1 MNVNQLPLKNKSIFI
16 TGVSTTRGI
25 GYAVALECAKQG
37 ASIFI
42 QYFKSSETS
51 EDFQNVC
58 TGIKQK
64 LIEGAKFNYIHV
76 NFENDS
82 FVDEIELFM
91 RQNGTMDYIICNHA
105 LSGYDGYLLETTSE
119 NLDKHWQINTKS
131 SILLSKLF
139 VKQHD
144 QKNRG
149 KIIFMTSG
157 QTLGPMP
164 NEISYALSK
173 GALKEIV
180 KSLAHDLANKN
191 ITVNAINP
199 SVTNTGYLDGYD
211 LSEWIET
218 SFPFGRLSDPQDT
231 ANLITFLLS
240 DKGSWITG
248 QIINSEG
255 GFVR

>member
-199 SVTNTGYLDGYD
+199 GVTNTGYLDGYD

-231 ANLITFLLS
+231 ANLITFVLS

>member
-1 MNVNQLPLKNKSIFI
+1 MDEKTNKEASGEQEDNLSDLNASFPTIKASQEILYNMSRIYLSPQLMNLNRTIQEVGKSMYK
-16 TGVSTTRGI
+16 V
-25 GYAVALECAKQG
+25 
-37 ASIFI
+37 
-42 QYFKSSETS
+42 
-51 EDFQNVC
+51 
-58 TGIKQK
+58 
-64 LIEGAKFNYIHV
+64 
-76 NFENDS
+76 
-82 FVDEIELFM
+82 
-91 RQNGTMDYIICNHA
+91 
-105 LSGYDGYLLETTSE
+105 TTSPAME
-119 NLDKHWQINTKS
+119 QLANLNQVFVVDSTFKFYDSSVIESVARINQQMAETI
-131 SILLSKLF
+131 SIIPHLPAI
-139 VKQHD
+139 
-144 QKNRG
+144 KN
-149 KIIFMTSG
+149 MTSG

-199 SVTNTGYLDGYD
+199 GLTNTGYLDGHD

-255 GFVR
+255 RFVR

>member
-1 MNVNQLPLKNKSIFI
+1 MNLYNLPLRNKNVLI
-16 TGVSTTRGI
+16 TGVGTTRGI
-25 GYAVALECAKQG
+25 GYAVAVECAKQG

-42 QYFKSSETS
+42 QYFNNSEVTD
-51 EDFQNVC
+51 DFKNVC
-58 TGIKQK
+58 TGISQN
-64 LIEGAKFNYIHV
+64 LIEGAKFNHIHA
-76 NFENDS
+76 NFENDA
-82 FVDEIELFM
+82 FVDEMRLFM
-91 RQNGTMDYIICNHA
+91 QQNGTMDFIICNHA
-105 LSGYDGYLLETTSE
+105 LSGHDGYLLETTSE

-139 VKQHD
+139 VEQHN
-144 QKNRG
+144 QENRG

-157 QTLGPMP
+157 QSLGPMS

-173 GALKEIV
+173 GALLEIV
-180 KSLAHDLANKN
+180 KSLAHDLGNKN

-199 SVTNTGYLDGYD
+199 GVTNTGYLDGYN
-211 LSEWIET
+211 LSEWVET
-218 SFPFGRLSDPQDT
+218 NFPFGRLSEPQDT

-255 GFVR
+255 GFIR